1 MTKILWFSAV
11 LVLVGLANPHS
22 LISQRG
28 PIRPGAN
35 LLLIQS
41 GTIGVDGRLVY
52 QLTRV
57 GTETPAQKAGLE
69 KNDIVL
75 SVDKRRT
82 SEYVIRDTIKSSID
96 RPGRTFEITYARLNS
111 GTQKWEISTVSVT
124 SE

>member
-1 MTKILWFSAV
+1 MAKILRFSAV
-11 LVLVGLANPHS
+11 LVLLGLANPHS
-22 LISQRG
+22 LVSQRG
-28 PIRPGAN
+28 PLRPGA

-41 GTIGVDGRLVY
+41 GTIGIDGRLVY

-57 GTETPAQKAGLE
+57 GTESPAQKAGLE

-75 SVDKRRT
+75 FVDKRRT

-96 RPGRTFEITYARLNS
+96 RPGRSFEITYARLNS
-111 GTQKWEISTVSVT
+111 GTQEWEISTVSVT